1 MNLGEPA
8 TPCGLV
14 AKSFFNDHFSNF
26 KRVNADSSTKDIKIN
41 DKGIAWETDRLYKFG
56 NVKYAE
62 FKDKLIQ
69 EPPEAKTP
77 LTDLT
82 PGNEWKNVQ
91 WIDMTNE
98 HFIVWM
104 RYAGLPT
111 FRKLW
116 GKVDEDLTPG

>member
-1 MNLGEPA
+1 MDLKDPA

-14 AKSFFNDHFSNF
+14 AKSYFNDEFSNF
-26 KRVNADSSTKDIKIN
+26 NLKGSPITIKEE
-41 DKGIAWETDRLYKFG
+41 DIAWATDKEYKFA
-56 NVKYAE
+56 NVDVTKEKLPSASTTKNIWDPE
-62 FKDKLIQ
+62 VKDKDNKDA
-69 EPPEAKTP
+69 P
-77 LTDLT
+77 
-82 PGNEWKNVQ
+82 WKNVQ

-116 GKVDEDLTPG
+116 GKVE